1 MKGCGSD
8 RLCMASIATIV
19 SNQILETFCWLG
31 LLVTDSD
38 TVNPAVKSSIT
49 PKNKNT
55 WTIRVNNFEEEK

>member
-1 MKGCGSD
+1 
-8 RLCMASIATIV
+8 MASIATIV

-49 PKNKNT
+49 PKRK
-55 WTIRVNNFEEEK
+55 IHGQ